1 MARGS
6 SEEAARFYESIL
18 KIEEAARKVL
28 ERIGEIS
35 EISGQTSL
43 LAMNASIEAAHAG
56 EAGKGFAVVAEEVRR
71 FSEHSSSSVMD
82 IEKLM
87 REMTVSISAGM
98 SSMESLRAA
107 LDNMLPTVG
116 KITDMVSSI
125 SLGMQEQS
133 AGAEQVMK
141 AIRNLNASA
150 ARMKELSEQQ
160 EERVRSIVSIMEDIG
175 KVAGKTRASAHSVE
189 EKLTVVKQNTDSL
202 QKISDD
208 NLTNARELGETV
220 SRFKT

>member
-1 MARGS
+1 MTSMA
-6 SEEAARFYESIL
+6 
-18 KIEEAARKVL
+18 
-28 ERIGEIS
+28 
-35 EISGQTSL
+35 
-43 LAMNASIEAAHAG
+43 
-56 EAGKGFAVVAEEVRR
+56 
-71 FSEHSSSSVMD
+71 
-82 IEKLM
+82 
-87 REMTVSISAGM
+87 
-98 SSMESLRAA
+98 SLRAA

-150 ARMKELSEQQ
+150 AQMKELSERQ
-160 EERVRSIVSIMEDIG
+160 EERVRSIVSIMEDIE
-175 KVAGKTRASAHSVE
+175 KVAGKTHASAHSVE
-189 EKLTVVKQNTDSL
+189 EKLAVVKQNTDSL
-202 QKISDD
+202 RRISDD